1 MMNSPLP
8 HSTVNPVVNESATA
22 LHHDKQKDTMQVSS
36 RRREKESAK
45 PSPDDFP
52 NIEVIEI
59 DGSRIVMEFATTH
72 NPSVEKTIKEMLTE
86 SFKRRNNL

>member
-1 MMNSPLP
+1 MMNSSLP
-8 HSTVNPVVNESATA
+8 HSTVDSTVYESATA
-22 LHHDKQKDTMQVSS
+22 LLPDKRKDTMQVSP
-36 RRREKESAK
+36 RRRRKESAK

-52 NIEVIEI
+52 NIEVMEI